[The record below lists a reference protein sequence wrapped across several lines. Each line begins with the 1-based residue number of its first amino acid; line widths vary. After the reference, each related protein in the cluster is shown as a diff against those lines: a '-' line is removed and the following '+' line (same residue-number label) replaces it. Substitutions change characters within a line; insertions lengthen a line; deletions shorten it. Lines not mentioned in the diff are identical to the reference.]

1 MSIAVIGGTGLCDW
15 DGAEILREEEADTPY
30 GSPSAPLRKMR
41 YRGADFYFLPRHGDG
56 HRYPPHKINY
66 RANIWAL
73 HAAGVRQIIAVN
85 AVGGIADNCTTG
97 ALVLADQ
104 VLDYSYGREHTFYD
118 GSDGRV
124 DHIDFGYPYNHSL
137 RSLLLA
143 AAQSLTQP
151 IVTKATYACTQ
162 GPRLETAAEVVKLKR
177 DGADVVGMTGM
188 PEAALAREL
197 DVDYA
202 ALCLVVN
209 PAAGLSAEP
218 ITMDDI
224 QRVIDSGMSSVK
236 ALLAQALSAG

>member
-15 DGAEILREEEADTPY
+15 DGAEVLSQEEVETPY
-30 GSPSAPLRKMR
+30 GSASAPLRKMR
-41 YRGADFYFLPRHGDG
+41 YQGADFYFLPRHGDG

-85 AVGGIADNCTTG
+85 AVGGIADNCSTG

-118 GSDGRV
+118 GADGRV
-124 DHIDFGYPYNHSL
+124 DHIDFGYPYSQEL
-137 RSLLLA
+137 RGLLMA
-143 AAQSLTQP
+143 AAQTLSQP
-151 IVTKATYACTQ
+151 LVAEATYACTQ

-197 DVDYA
+197 GVDYA

-236 ALLAQALSAG
+236 ALLGQALSAG